1 MSKKARDHRK
11 LTRLMFKVLREQG
24 FESDLKTD
32 FEIFL
37 TYGFLIQ
44 RKDKNGTLQTLIPQG
59 LS

>member
-1 MSKKARDHRK
+1 
-11 LTRLMFKVLREQG
+11 MFKVLREQG